1 MWKYM
6 IDGTENEITKIV
18 KSQIKEEE
26 EFEEVSLNSSDGYYS
41 IYDIKLEDNQMEKY
55 EKVMNQRVLSGVIKR
70 NLPYENKEDLIRYE
84 KSMQLFQDEVA
95 CLKIL
100 LDRLKRKIHIT
111 VYYKQKNINLYEN
124 KSKAKSLAIAI
135 LIPELK
141 VICNMANRNKKNQK
155 NK

>member
-1 MWKYM
+1 M

-70 NLPYENKEDLIRYE
+70 NLPY
-84 KSMQLFQDEVA
+84 
-95 CLKIL
+95 
-100 LDRLKRKIHIT
+100 
-111 VYYKQKNINLYEN
+111 
-124 KSKAKSLAIAI
+124 
-135 LIPELK
+135 
-141 VICNMANRNKKNQK
+141 
-155 NK
+155 

>member
-1 MWKYM
+1 M

-100 LDRLKRKIHIT
+100 LDILKRKKIT
-111 VYYKQKNINLYEN
+111 
-124 KSKAKSLAIAI
+124 
-135 LIPELK
+135 
-141 VICNMANRNKKNQK
+141 NRRRSD
-155 NK
+155 